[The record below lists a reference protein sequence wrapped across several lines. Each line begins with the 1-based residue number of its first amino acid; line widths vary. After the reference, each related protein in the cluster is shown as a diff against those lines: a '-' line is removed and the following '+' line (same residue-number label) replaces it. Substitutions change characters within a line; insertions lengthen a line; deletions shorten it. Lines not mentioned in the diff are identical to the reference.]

1 MVGEL
6 IVSGDSVSSMAGKR
20 ANRPPS
26 IFSSGST
33 NDGAVEKSESG
44 GVFSFSS

>member
-1 MVGEL
+1 MVGEF
-6 IVSGDSVSSMAGKR
+6 IVSWDLVSPMAGKG

-33 NDGAVEKSESG
+33 NDGAVEKSDSG
-44 GVFSFSS
+44 DVFSFSS